1 MKKNREARE
10 LNIFEKAYIR
20 LHFPNLKKYKKRQEH
35 ENSQKKFRIRI
46 VDVNRLEFLEK
57 LPKRLEGYLK
67 QLNDN
72 FGTLKS
78 NEERINN
85 LDNKVT
91 KAFEMLKEKEHQRR
105 KAAGKVGGLTASLNK
120 EKEKTEQLLED
131 KIALENTIELQKEE
145 LVLKELELKEKKSKI
160 NIYKNLGKKKQIS
173 DYKKL
178 QEIRKDIDNHKRIR
192 GVTYD
197 QQ

>member
-1 MKKNREARE
+1 MKKNNEVRE
-10 LNIFEKAYIR
+10 LNIFEKTYIR

-91 KAFEMLKEKEHQRR
+91 KAFEMLEEKEHQRR
-105 KAAGKVGGLTASLNK
+105 KTAGKVGGLTASLNR

-131 KIALENTIELQKEE
+131 KITLENTIEIQQKEIDLKE
-145 LVLKELELKEKKSKI
+145 QEINILRNRGQKQDIEAYKTFFQSRKELERRKRENNKKIVS
-160 NIYKNLGKKKQIS
+160 
-173 DYKKL
+173 
-178 QEIRKDIDNHKRIR
+178 ER
-192 GVTYD
+192 GIELE
-197 QQ
+197 

>member
-1 MKKNREARE
+1 MKKNNEVRK
-10 LNIFEKAYIR
+10 LNIFEKTYIR

-91 KAFEMLKEKEHQRR
+91 KAFEMLEEKEHQRR
-105 KAAGKVGGLTASLNK
+105 KTAGKVGGLTASLNR

-131 KIALENTIELQKEE
+131 KITLENTIEIQQKEIDLKE
-145 LVLKELELKEKKSKI
+145 QEINILRNRGQKQDIEAYKTFFQSRKELERRKRENNKKIVS
-160 NIYKNLGKKKQIS
+160 
-173 DYKKL
+173 
-178 QEIRKDIDNHKRIR
+178 ER
-192 GVTYD
+192 GLS
-197 QQ
+197 

>member
-1 MKKNREARE
+1 MKKNNEVRK
-10 LNIFEKAYIR
+10 LNVFEKTYIR

-91 KAFEMLKEKEHQRR
+91 KAFEMLEEKEHQRR
-105 KAAGKVGGLTASLNK
+105 KTAGKVGGLTASLNR

-131 KIALENTIELQKEE
+131 KITLENTIEIQQKEINLKE
-145 LVLKELELKEKKSKI
+145 QEINILRNRGQKQDIEAYKTFFQSRKELERRKRENNKKI
-160 NIYKNLGKKKQIS
+160 VN
-173 DYKKL
+173 
-178 QEIRKDIDNHKRIR
+178 ER
-192 GVTYD
+192 GIELE
-197 QQ
+197 

>member
-1 MKKNREARE
+1 MKKNGEARE
-10 LNIFEKAYIR
+10 LNIFEKTYIR

-91 KAFEMLKEKEHQRR
+91 KAFEMLKKKEHQRR
-105 KAAGKVGGLTASLNK
+105 KTAGKVGGLTASLNK

-145 LVLKELELKEKKSKI
+145 IALKELELKEKETKI
-160 NIYKNLGKKKQIS
+160 NIYKNLGKKRQIS